1 MHVLA
6 SDQETF
12 IILIPKDLSHE
23 DRMDTMREIKS
34 FLLTYNKIYHFLKV
48 GFYQVEV
55 SFNKLIGTLLKII
68 YIEELDFGGNKIDL
82 RIVISEEELL
92 GIEVED
98 VIVGSTY
105 YLYHNKLY
113 LKEEDLTLATF
124 LQLVE
129 HARIVLSE
137 EMRQVLKY
145 GKKVLIP
152 KKVL

>member
-6 SDQETF
+6 SDQETV

-68 YIEELDFGGNKIDL
+68 YIEELDFKNGFVQELGEH
-82 RIVISEEELL
+82 EEEY
-92 GIEVED
+92 VPKWD
-98 VIVGSTY
+98 VTI
-105 YLYHNKLY
+105 
-113 LKEEDLTLATF
+113 
-124 LQLVE
+124 
-129 HARIVLSE
+129 
-137 EMRQVLKY
+137 
-145 GKKVLIP
+145 
-152 KKVL
+152 